1 MSSKRIIQCIINS
14 SFNQNTLHQTDNAGN
29 NFTSNL
35 YGARPGS
42 GRMGTESVPSQVQ
55 EPFKEVDRGR
65 ERSVPSSNVK
75 YSVRMKASEL
85 DVSTNGVAL

>member
-1 MSSKRIIQCIINS
+1 
-14 SFNQNTLHQTDNAGN
+14 
-29 NFTSNL
+29 
-35 YGARPGS
+35 
-42 GRMGTESVPSQVQ
+42 MGTESVPSQVQ
-55 EPFKEVDRGR
+55 EPFKGVDRGR